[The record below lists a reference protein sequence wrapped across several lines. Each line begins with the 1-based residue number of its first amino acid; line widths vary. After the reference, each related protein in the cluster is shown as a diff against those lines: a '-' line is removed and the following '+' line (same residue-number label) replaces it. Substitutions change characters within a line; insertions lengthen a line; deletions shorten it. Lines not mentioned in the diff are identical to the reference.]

1 MTFFLKNKLQKV
13 FLILFLFLNSI
24 NFSTLI
30 KSQEFQ
36 EKQKVAQEL
45 QIQSENYL
53 LGPGDIIQISILDF
67 PENPTIN
74 RRMEVLNNGGLQIP
88 FIGLVNIEG
97 LTIDQAKQLI
107 TEKLSRE
114 LIRPDIE
121 LYLIRQRNI
130 RFTIAG
136 EVQMPGFYT
145 FKSAPLGNQN
155 LNATLVAALQK
166 AGGITQEADIS
177 NIIMTR
183 KLPGGKGERKLASI
197 DLTSLIFDG
206 NMSQNPVLQDGD
218 FINVHKSSNESKKA
232 ALIRKTNLSPTE
244 ISVYVVGEVKK
255 PGMIKLRSNTPLV
268 QGVLAAGGPVAGRS
282 NADVELIRVNNKGSV
297 IFKKYKLDFTQKNT
311 DENNPIL
318 NNGDTIRIK
327 RNSFAVATDSIGTL
341 SAPFRDVITVWS
353 FFRLIND

>member
-1 MTFFLKNKLQKV
+1 MSFFFKHKLQKV

-36 EKQKVAQEL
+36 EKTKVAQEL
-45 QIQSENYL
+45 KIQSENYL
-53 LGPGDIIQISILDF
+53 LGPGDLIEISILDF
-67 PENPTIN
+67 PDTNRTI
-74 RRMEVLNNGGLQIP
+74 EVLNNGGLQIP

-97 LTIDQAKQLI
+97 LTIDEAKQLI

-114 LIRPDIE
+114 LLRPDIE
-121 LYLIRQRNI
+121 LFLIRQRNI

-145 FKSAPLGNQN
+145 FQSSETGGIQN

-166 AGGITQEADIS
+166 AGGITPEADIS

-183 KLPGGKGERKLASI
+183 KLPGGKEDRKFANI

-218 FINVHKSSNESKKA
+218 FINVNKSSNESKKA
-232 ALIRKTNLSPTE
+232 ALIKKTNLSPTQ
-244 ISVYVVGEVKK
+244 ISVYVVGEVKT

-282 NADVELIRVNNKGSV
+282 SNADVELIRVNNKGSA
-297 IFKKYKLDFTQKNT
+297 IFKKYKLDLTQKNT

-341 SAPFRDVITVWS
+341 SAPFRDIITVWS